1 MGGITLEHVGISSAF
16 PPPLPFLSLTFLPF
30 HHPLSLLGA
39 STGADDVI
47 SSVQFDRQQLTTTWR
62 RAVVF
67 AVHTSPVKQF
77 GIGFGIGW
85 WVCSLELLYLFVP
98 HIYLCFSARISGYL
112 FKRVSRTAAFLV
124 GCSFIALQVCVCVH
138 MGACVH
144 VCVCVISMY
153 RELQHWG
160 LWTLTGT
167 V

>member
-1 MGGITLEHVGISSAF
+1 MGGITLEDVGISSAF

-67 AVHTSPVKQF
+67 AMHTSPVKQF

-85 WVCSLELLYLFVP
+85 
-98 HIYLCFSARISGYL
+98 
-112 FKRVSRTAAFLV
+112 
-124 GCSFIALQVCVCVH
+124 
-138 MGACVH
+138 
-144 VCVCVISMY
+144 
-153 RELQHWG
+153 
-160 LWTLTGT
+160 
-167 V
+167 